1 MRVYVETNFV
11 LELALLRDEHQ
22 TCEVFLDLARQRKID
37 LVLPSFSIGEAY
49 EAWSRRVKQR
59 KDLWRRLDAE
69 LLELSRSKP
78 YRDLPGKF
86 ETLTGWLNQ
95 SGEEEK
101 LRVESALSDLLS
113 VAEVAPLSLLTVRK
127 AAELQVGLRLSIQD
141 SIIYASILDHL
152 EQETKGAHCFITKNA
167 RDFLIPEIKAGLASR
182 NCRLFARFGDAL
194 GFLEN

>member
-22 TCEVFLDLARQRKID
+22 TCEAFLELARKKRIE
-37 LVLPSFSIGEAY
+37 LVLPSFSIGEAF

-69 LLELSRSKP
+69 LLELARSKP
-78 YRDLPGKF
+78 YQEVPGKF

-101 LRVESALSDLLS
+101 LRVEEALSGLLS
-113 VAEVAPLSLLTVRK
+113 VAEVAPLGLLTIRK

-141 SIIYASILDHL
+141 SIVYASILDHL
-152 EQETKGAHCFITKNA
+152 EQRMEGAHCFVTKNA
-167 RDFLIPEIKAGLASR
+167 RDFLVPEIKANLASR

-194 GFLEN
+194 GFLQN